1 MTARLLTASKRMV
14 VVDFEIDMR
23 DGKWDCLE
31 KEGRQKSLLIKKM
44 HNIKKVE
51 HCKEPDHH
59 QYLSSSKKSASTRMI
74 DYDLGLT

>member
-1 MTARLLTASKRMV
+1 MV
-14 VVDFEIDMR
+14 VVDIEIDMR
-23 DGKWDCLE
+23 DGKWNCLE
-31 KEGRQKSLLIKKM
+31 KEGMQKSLLLIKEIMHSIKKA
-44 HNIKKVE
+44 E